1 MKQKTHTLIV
11 SLRQV
16 RKAKQMRQYELAS
29 RIGVDTTLVSRW
41 ENGLR
46 SPSWFS
52 LVCWADALG
61 VQITISEKND
71 AA

>member
-1 MKQKTHTLIV
+1 MRQKTHALIL
-11 SLRQV
+11 SLREV
-16 RKAKQMRQYELAS
+16 RKAKQIRQHDLAS
-29 RIGVDTTLVSRW
+29 KIGVDKTLLSRW

-61 VQITISEKND
+61 VQITIAEKND